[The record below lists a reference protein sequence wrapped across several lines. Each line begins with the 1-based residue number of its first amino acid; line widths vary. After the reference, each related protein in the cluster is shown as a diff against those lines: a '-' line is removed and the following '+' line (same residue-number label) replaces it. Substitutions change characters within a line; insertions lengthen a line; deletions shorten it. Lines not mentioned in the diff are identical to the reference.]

1 MGIRK
6 SMEEQIRVDGNR
18 DILFLLQS
26 CYKTHGCIFHTK
38 FTIKISNKYW
48 HLLILDIIYIKF
60 STLIN

>member
-26 CYKTHGCIFHTK
+26 CCKTHGCIFHTK
-38 FTIKISNKYW
+38 FTIKISNKY
-48 HLLILDIIYIKF
+48 
-60 STLIN
+60 